1 MNTNNINSPMQE
13 IPAGEIT
20 MRDDRLKTSWNVTL
34 QSFWLGR
41 YPVTQE
47 LYRAV
52 SGKSP
57 STFSKDA
64 HPVES
69 VSWLDAVLF
78 CNQLSEKSGLP
89 EFYLVGTSETEIG
102 TNAASGGYR
111 LPTEAEWEFACR
123 AGTTGIRYG
132 VLDEIAW
139 VKANSAGSTQAVGQK
154 QANKFGLHDMLG
166 NVWEWCDD
174 LYDAEVYGSYRVF
187 RGGGWADGERGC
199 MVTNRRRSH
208 PTFQIDD
215 LGFRVARSISTC

>member
-1 MNTNNINSPMQE
+1 MNTNNINSPMQG
-13 IPAGEIT
+13 IPAGGIT
-20 MRDDRLKTSWNVTL
+20 MRDDRLKTRWNVTL

-41 YPVTQE
+41 NPVTQE

-52 SGKSP
+52 TGKSP
-57 STFSKDA
+57 STFSNDA

-78 CNQLSEKSGLP
+78 CNQLSEKCGLP

-102 TNAASGGYR
+102 TNPASGGYR
-111 LPTEAEWEFACR
+111 LPTEAEWEYACR
-123 AGTTGIRYG
+123 AGTSGIRYG

-139 VKANSAGSTQAVGQK
+139 VKANSDGSTHAVGQK
-154 QANKFGLHDMLG
+154 LPNQFGLHDMLG

-187 RGGGWADGERGC
+187 RGGGWADEERGC

-215 LGFRVARSISTC
+215 LGFRVARLISTS